1 MSSHNSRGSLGARL
15 LAALLTS
22 ASAAALSPPA
32 HAQAESATER
42 LIAYNIPAQPL
53 SAALLAF
60 AQQSDVQVFFA
71 YDEIVDLRAPALV
84 GAHTRSDALRILLSG
99 TDIEARVDS
108 LGYLRLEHPA
118 HPQREARLIEAQAP
132 GTATTHGAREAEET
146 EPNGDDDLVVT
157 GTRIR
162 GAGPVGANVLSLD
175 REAIDQTGRSTIQD
189 VLATLPQNFMGGQNE
204 AAQQSAPDAQRN
216 IGFGAAIN
224 LRGLGSDATLT
235 LVNGRRLVPAGS
247 GNFVDVSM
255 VPLAA
260 VQRVE
265 VLADGASATY
275 GADAIGGVVNIIL
288 QDDFD
293 GAETNARFGADG
305 RGDVFEYGLS
315 HLAGWDWRS
324 GHLTAA
330 YEYRER
336 TALEW
341 NDREITSDSDL
352 RRYAGGLNYAR
363 TQGNPGTIT
372 RIGTTNVT
380 LGIPSGQD
388 GTSLSEADLISGQ
401 INYQNSV
408 EGLSVTPEQTS
419 HALFVSFSQDIG
431 ERARVFADVM
441 GSERRAEAG
450 RVQASATIVVPESN
464 YYRQLNNLFPGGGPL
479 TMGYF
484 FGEDFGA
491 GRHDSTSEALTA
503 LLGFEYELSETWNIE
518 LTAGYAHSDEYVRLS
533 NLYDTAAGLTAALAS
548 SNQATAFNPFADGSN
563 TAQSV
568 LDALTYHSIAI
579 NDGDIRSFGVKADGQ
594 AFELPGGPLRIALG
608 YERREEDFAFNR
620 VEYRATGPRSQNN
633 QRPGQR
639 TVDALFLEAYAP
651 LIGPT
656 QNAPLVRALT
666 LSASARHEEFSDVEG
681 ATTPRFGVDWEVTS
695 DLSVRAAWGQS
706 FKAPRFDQ
714 LLAATAVSLAVA
726 TPAQDPNADDGSTG
740 VLSIS
745 GANPNL
751 EPETAETWSAGF
763 DYRPSW
769 LPGLRLQSNYFEI
782 HFEDRI
788 DSGGSTGTILR
799 NPIGFEDFIIRDPT
813 AEQVAYYLSLSSTT
827 PSGTMPPDGV
837 EIIIDTRLRNIAA
850 WTIRG
855 VDLSANLN
863 FDTPLGEIGFFASAT
878 HFLEHSRQNT
888 RTAPTI
894 SPLDTVFNP
903 LEWRA
908 RGGASWRTTDW
919 AASLT
924 ANYQNEYRDIYA
936 IPNRSI
942 DSLVTW
948 DFRASHEFG
957 PERGTRLSLS
967 VQNLFDEDP
976 PFTNNPI
983 GFGYDPANASPLGRF
998 AVLELR
1004 QSW

>member
-1 MSSHNSRGSLGARL
+1 MGKIFARKRIGDARSFMVLALASVSALALTPSLAFAQGADAISAPVSRN
-15 LAALLTS
+15 
-22 ASAAALSPPA
+22 
-32 HAQAESATER
+32 
-42 LIAYNIPAQPL
+42 AYDIPAQPL
-53 SAALLAF
+53 SSALLQF
-60 AQQSDVQVFFA
+60 ADQSNLQVLFARADVEG
-71 YDEIVDLRAPALV
+71 YRSRA
-84 GAHTRSDALRILLSG
+84 LSG
-99 TDIEARVDS
+99 RYSAQEALALMLPPDAPRVEAVAD
-108 LGYLRLEHPA
+108 GTLRVESVR
-118 HPQREARLIEAQAP
+118 PQAQA
-132 GTATTHGAREAEET
+132 ASANADEGASE
-146 EPNGDDDLVVT
+146 DDLVVT

-175 REAIDQTGRSTIQD
+175 REAIDETGRSTIQD
-189 VLATLPQNFMGGQNE
+189 VLATLPRNFVGGQNE

-260 VQRVE
+260 VRRVE

-288 QDDFD
+288 QDGFV
-293 GAETNARFGADG
+293 GAETSARFGADG
-305 RGDVFEYGLS
+305 RGDVFEHGLS
-315 HLAGWDWRS
+315 HLAGWSWRG
-324 GHLTAA
+324 GHVTAA

-341 NDREITSDSDL
+341 NDREITANSDL
-352 RRYAGGLNYAR
+352 RRYSGGLDYSR

-372 RIGTTNVT
+372 RIGATSVT
-380 LGIPSGQD
+380 LGVPAGQD

-408 EGLSVTPEQTS
+408 EGLSVMPAQTS
-419 HALFVSFSQDIG
+419 HALFLSFSQNLGD
-431 ERARVFADVM
+431 RARVFADVV
-441 GSERRAEAG
+441 GAERRAEAG
-450 RVQASATIVVPESN
+450 RVQASATLVVPETN
-464 YYRQLNNLFPGGGPL
+464 YYRQLNNLFLGRGPI

-491 GRHDSTSEALTA
+491 GRHESTSQALTA
-503 LLGFEYELSETWNIE
+503 LVGFEYELSDTWNIE
-518 LTAGYAHSDEYVRLS
+518 LTAGYAHSDENVRLT
-533 NLYDTAAGLTAALAS
+533 NLYDTAAGLNAALAS
-548 SNQATAFNPFADGSN
+548 SNAATAFNPFADGSN
-563 TAQSV
+563 TPRAV
-568 LDALTYHSIAI
+568 LDALTYHSVAI
-579 NDGDIRSFGVKADGQ
+579 NDGDIRSFGLKADGEV
-594 AFELPGGPLRIALG
+594 FELPAGPLRVAFG

-633 QRPGQR
+633 QRPGER
-639 TVDALFLEAYAP
+639 SVDALFLEAHAP
-651 LIGPT
+651 IVAASHNVPFV
-656 QNAPLVRALT
+656 QALT
-666 LSASARHEEFSDVEG
+666 LSASARREEFSDVEG
-681 ATTPRFGVDWEVTS
+681 ATTPRLGVDWEVND
-695 DLSVRAAWGQS
+695 DLSVRAAWGRS

-714 LLAATAVSLAVA
+714 LRAATAVSLAVA
-726 TPAQDPNADDGSTG
+726 TPAQDPDADDGSTG

-751 EPETAETWSAGF
+751 EPERAETWSAGF
-763 DYRPSW
+763 DLHPSW

-799 NPIGFEDFIIRDPT
+799 NPIGYEDFIIRDPT
-813 AEQVAYYLSLSSTT
+813 PEQVAYYLSLSSTT

-855 VDLSANLN
+855 VDLSADLR
-863 FDTPLGEIGFFASAT
+863 FDTSFGEIGLFASAT
-878 HFLEHSRQNT
+878 HFLEHSRKNT

-908 RGGASWRTTDW
+908 RGGASLRTNDW

-924 ANYQNEYRDIYA
+924 ANYQNEYRDTYA
-936 IPNRSI
+936 IPNRPI

-948 DFRASHEFG
+948 DFRASRELG
-957 PERGTRLSLS
+957 PERGTRISLS
-967 VQNLFDEDP
+967 IQNVFDETP